1 MGFFLFNSMIV
12 LLPTNTTHGFNFI
25 PRFIPSGELAL
36 ELYDETLQ
44 TKQTI
49 DNLYVFANGL
59 ATMTFD
65 LVCIENQKFK
75 LKISEGTDV
84 IYRDKI
90 FVTSQNTQEFKAT
103 KDHYYYE

>member
-1 MGFFLFNSMIV
+1 MIH
-12 LLPTNTTHGFNFI
+12 LLPSNTTHEFNFI
-25 PRFIPSGELAL
+25 PRFIPSDELML

-44 TKQTI
+44 TTQTI
-49 DNLYVFANGL
+49 DNLYVYANGL
-59 ATMTFD
+59 ATITFD
-65 LVCIENQKFK
+65 LICAESQKFQ
-75 LKISEGTDV
+75 LKISQGTDI

>member
-1 MGFFLFNSMIV
+1 MIV
-12 LLPTNTTHGFNFI
+12 LLPTNTTHEFNFI

-36 ELYDETLQ
+36 ELYNEATQ
-44 TKQTI
+44 QFQTI
-49 DNLYVFANGL
+49 DNLYVYANGL
-59 ATMTFD
+59 VTITFD
-65 LVCIENQKFK
+65 LNVFEKDKFQ
-75 LKISEGTDV
+75 LKIFEGTDV

>member
-1 MGFFLFNSMIV
+1 MIV
-12 LLPTNTTHGFNFI
+12 LRPTNTTHEFTFI
-25 PRFIPSGELAL
+25 PRFIPSGLLTL

-44 TKQTI
+44 TTETI
-49 DNLYVFANGL
+49 DNLYVYANGL
-59 ATMTFD
+59 TAITFD
-65 LVCIENQKFK
+65 LICTENQKFQ
-75 LKISEGTDV
+75 LKILEGTDI

>member
-1 MGFFLFNSMIV
+1 MIV
-12 LLPTNTTHGFNFI
+12 LLPTNTTHEFNFI
-25 PRFIPSGELAL
+25 PRFIPSDELTL

-44 TKQTI
+44 NTETI
-49 DNLYVFANGL
+49 DNTSSYLNGL
-59 ATMTFD
+59 ATITFD
-65 LVCIENQKFK
+65 LECTENQKFQV
-75 LKISEGTDV
+75 KILQGADV

>member
-1 MGFFLFNSMIV
+1 MIV
-12 LLPTNTTHGFNFI
+12 LIPTNTTHEFNFI
-25 PRFIPSGELAL
+25 PRFIPTSELTF

-44 TKQTI
+44 TTETI
-49 DNLYVFANGL
+49 DNLYVYANGL

-65 LVCIENQKFK
+65 LECAESQKFQ
-75 LKISEGTDV
+75 LKILEGTDV

-90 FVTSQNTQEFKAT
+90 FVTSQKTQEFKAT

>member
-1 MGFFLFNSMIV
+1 MIV

-25 PRFIPSGELAL
+25 PRFIPSSELTL
-36 ELYDETLQ
+36 ELYNEATQ
-44 TKQTI
+44 QFQTI
-49 DNLYVFANGL
+49 DNLCVYANGL
-59 ATMTFD
+59 ATITFD
-65 LVCIENQKFK
+65 LVCTENQKFQVEI
-75 LKISEGTDV
+75 LQDAEV

>member
-1 MGFFLFNSMIV
+1 MIV
-12 LLPTNTTHGFNFI
+12 LRPTNTTHGFNFI
-25 PRFIPSGELAL
+25 PRFIPSSELIL

-44 TKQTI
+44 TKQSI
-49 DNLYVFANGL
+49 DNIYVFFDGF

-65 LVCIENQKFK
+65 LICTENQKFQ
-75 LKISEGTDV
+75 LKISQGEDV